1 VTLLPYRRYQADSAA
16 APTDVEE
23 ALRASVEPRRL
34 LRFGASAHPFEG
46 EVTAGAF
53 DLRRIISYRNSFL
66 PRIRGTIAPIPDGSR
81 VAVTMSLHPSV
92 LVFMTAWL
100 GFTGLAAVALL
111 VAALRGAGSAYQALG
126 PAVMFLF
133 GWGMTLGAF
142 SFEARR
148 AERVLAEIISVPP
161 GVGAVQHRVAAD
173 GAAPRR

>member
-1 VTLLPYRRYQADSAA
+1 VTLLPYRRYQADSTAV
-16 APTDVEE
+16 PSDVEE
-23 ALRASVEPRRL
+23 AVRASVEPRRL
-34 LRFGASAHPFEG
+34 LRFGASAHAFEG

-66 PRIRGTIAPIPDGSR
+66 PRIRGTIAPTPEGSR
-81 VAVTMSLHPSV
+81 IAVTMSLHPAV
-92 LVFMTAWL
+92 FVFMTAWL
-100 GFTGLAAVALL
+100 GFTGIAALVLFVA
-111 VAALRGAGSAYQALG
+111 VLRGAGSAYQPLG

-148 AERVLAEIISVPP
+148 AERVLAEIISAGP
-161 GVGAVQHRVAAD
+161 GLGAVQHRVAAD